1 MEADRSSA
9 NRERRDFCLTLNKNL
24 KPIFIMSNIVKKDEN
39 LLPALMREVEGK
51 IVEVRGQNQ
60 LL

>member
-1 MEADRSSA
+1 
-9 NRERRDFCLTLNKNL
+9 
-24 KPIFIMSNIVKKDEN
+24 MSNIVKKDEN

-51 IVEVRGQNQ
+51 IVEVRGKNQ